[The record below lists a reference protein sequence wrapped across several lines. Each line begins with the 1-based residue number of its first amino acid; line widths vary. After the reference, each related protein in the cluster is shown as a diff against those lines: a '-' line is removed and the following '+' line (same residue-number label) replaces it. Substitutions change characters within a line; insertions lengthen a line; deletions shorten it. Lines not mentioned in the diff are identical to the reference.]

1 MQVRKEI
8 YLRMTGK
15 NSPNSLLLFT
25 SNHEKTQ
32 MKTLSNFLYR
42 IANWK
47 SLVISLALYL
57 LFPAYI
63 LKNAEAKINELAG
76 KPVGVIDLTF
86 GFNPQNTLDMTA
98 DYGDAARAY
107 YARTEM
113 TADVAYPVVY
123 AFLFGII
130 LSLLYRN
137 TSYARVN
144 TLPFVMLLLDF
155 AENAGIVR
163 LLYSFPQQSVT
174 VATLCEVF
182 KLLKWITFGVIIVL
196 IVWGLIRKLIGR
208 GK

>member
-1 MQVRKEI
+1 
-8 YLRMTGK
+8 
-15 NSPNSLLLFT
+15 
-25 SNHEKTQ
+25 
-32 MKTLSNFLYR
+32 MKTLSTFLHR

-76 KPVGVIDLTF
+76 KPVGIIDLTI
-86 GFNPQNTLDMTA
+86 GFNPQKTLDMVA
-98 DYGDAARAY
+98 GYGDEARTY

-113 TADVAYPVVY
+113 TTDVAYPIAYV
-123 AFLFGII
+123 FLFGII

-144 TLPFVMLLLDF
+144 TLPFVMLLLDY
-155 AENAGIVR
+155 AENVCIVK
-163 LLYSFPQQSVT
+163 LLQSFPQQSVT
-174 VATLCEVF
+174 VATFCEAF
-182 KLLKWITFGVIIVL
+182 KLLKWVVFGAIILL
-196 IVWGLIRKLIGR
+196 IVGGLIGKLMNR